1 MENCGKKK
9 TLDLLFMEIQHRWL
23 KPYRSAITPVQR
35 YTVSK
40 KKTVLRSNF
49 SNYVSSQTRHLS
61 FFHERVSRKTESNV
75 VEMYFYIRINQ

>member
-9 TLDLLFMEIQHRWL
+9 TLNLLFMEIQHRWL

-49 SNYVSSQTRHLS
+49 SNYVSPQRHVS
-61 FFHERVSRKTESNV
+61 FFHEYLEKWSL
-75 VEMYFYIRINQ
+75 MY